1 MVFGYCKVSS
11 EKKEYSITGT
21 SVSLKDAYAKNMPFG
36 DHHRAELVPN
46 ISSERDAN
54 VFKL

>member
-21 SVSLKDAYAKNMPFG
+21 SVSLKDAYAKNVPFG

-46 ISSERDAN
+46 ISSERNAN